1 MLDLDSKSIS
11 LLHDD
16 DIDEDDEDGHEEDL
30 EDLCQPISLNFVSL
44 SDIDAQIT
52 PLKAKAK
59 GLQTIFEGVFLETP
73 PRSGG
78 RTVIPRKICDPS
90 TGDSSS
96 DDEDD
101 QVTPLCDSY
110 RRDLEEEEDLDG
122 NQEIFMCS
130 NIRRTP
136 TTATTTTTTTSAI
149 KEQLVVAS
157 RGEVGTVTAIC
168 NSFQRRLN
176 LIPGEDC

>member
-11 LLHDD
+11 LQDD
-16 DIDEDDEDGHEEDL
+16 DDL
-30 EDLCQPISLNFVSL
+30 EELCQPISLNFVSL
-44 SDIDAQIT
+44 SEIDAQIT

-78 RTVIPRKICDPS
+78 RTVIPRKTCDPRVGS
-90 TGDSSS
+90 DSSS
-96 DDEDD
+96 SDEDD

-110 RRDLEEEEDLDG
+110 IDGAGEEEQGGYDAPQL
-122 NQEIFMCS
+122 IRSRCS
-130 NIRRTP
+130 T
-136 TTATTTTTTTSAI
+136 
-149 KEQLVVAS
+149 S
-157 RGEVGTVTAIC
+157 RGASTAASSTSLSSIC

-176 LIPGEDC
+176 LIPGED

>member
-11 LLHDD
+11 LQDD
-16 DIDEDDEDGHEEDL
+16 DDL
-30 EDLCQPISLNFVSL
+30 EELCQPISLNFVSL

-78 RTVIPRKICDPS
+78 RTVIPRKKCDPRGRS
-90 TGDSSS
+90 DSSS
-96 DDEDD
+96 SDEDD

-110 RRDLEEEEDLDG
+110 TDGVGEEDQGGSEAPQL
-122 NQEIFMCS
+122 IRSRCS
-130 NIRRTP
+130 TSRGA
-136 TTATTTTTTTSAI
+136 TTATEDSRTSSTS
-149 KEQLVVAS
+149 LS
-157 RGEVGTVTAIC
+157 SIC

-176 LIPGEDC
+176 LIPGED